1 MYPKVRFF
9 LCCFLIIGLLAS
21 CQPKDTFDWNAAWSA
36 PKYFA
41 CSPTVEYFY
50 QGKSIAGVSANI
62 GNDPGW
68 GITSGGY
75 VGGEKYKPVPD
86 SIAVNWLCEADRY
99 YYKASFRLPREKML
113 ELFQKKVIDS
123 YGVQQEY
130 SLIVAGMAP
139 GGNITIWMQGGTG
152 NTEIYKFKTM
162 NKEIWRENDIDYNK
176 FEYKARHSET
186 YVNSEM
192 NIFRYLHGIPY
203 SVWEKG
209 EKEYDFDIGFTTEE
223 EDKKDYSIAIAG
235 YTKDGSII
243 YSNEDPIPYIKWNEN
258 VKLKVTKG
266 KKLPVQFW
274 MRWHSRDG
282 NEWYES
288 QIVLPINLDKQ
299 LLKFQEQYGKDVF
312 LAVGMDKVSKNK
324 PYTFGKIW
332 LENSKEKI
340 EIMKFRASKFNLEK
354 NDFEISQYSLP
365 KDFVF
370 PKWQGR
376 EPIVFPELNY
386 WQEK

>member
-1 MYPKVRFF
+1 MHPKVSFF
-9 LCCFLIIGLLAS
+9 LCNFLIIGLFVS
-21 CQPKDTFDWNAAWSA
+21 CQPKDTFDWNAGLSGPKNYPSGA
-36 PKYFA
+36 PF
-41 CSPTVEYFY
+41 VEYFY
-50 QGKSIAGVSANI
+50 QGKSIAGASSGTGA
-62 GNDPGW
+62 DQGW

-75 VGGEKYKPVPD
+75 VGGDKYKPVPD
-86 SIAVNWLCEADRY
+86 SMAVKWVCSIDNLVYRGGF
-99 YYKASFRLPREKML
+99 KLPREKIL
-113 ELFQKKVIDS
+113 ELFKKKVIDS
-123 YGVQQEY
+123 YGVQNDY
-130 SLIVAGMAP
+130 GVIVAGMAP
-139 GGNITIWMQGGTG
+139 GGNITLWMQGGDAS
-152 NTEIYKFKTM
+152 TEIAKFKILKGEEDQ
-162 NKEIWRENDIDYNK
+162 NIDDDYKKKEIKSWGN
-176 FEYKARHSET
+176 
-186 YVNSEM
+186 
-192 NIFRYLHGIPY
+192 YLAYWKIHGIPY
-203 SVWEKG
+203 SIWEKE
-209 EKEYDFDIGFTTEE
+209 EKEYDYDIAFSSEE
-223 EDKKDYSIAIAG
+223 EDKKDYSIAISG
-235 YTKDGSII
+235 YTKDGSVI

-258 VKLKVTKG
+258 VKLKVEKG

-324 PYTFGKIW
+324 PYTFGRIW
-332 LENSKEKI
+332 FENSKEKI

-376 EPIVFPELNY
+376 EPIQFPEFDY